1 MRMLKVSLAGKLT
14 RFTEQYVVL
23 FLMAFFVAILSSCHE
38 DLIEDDGGGE
48 VVPPVEI
55 VTPPVYMLLDG
66 PYESGVTLTRNE
78 DDSYTIETINGDP
91 WATASLFEEDVPE
104 ECNVLE
110 FEYQTEMGMS
120 NLELFFVDAKTGI
133 DATHSMS
140 AGGVPPSKG
149 WSSFSVRLKKYR
161 QYFNWGK
168 TKDYLRM
175 DFGDQP
181 DNTIQMRNICLR
193 TMNDEEKQ
201 EEEEENNEAVN
212 KEKYEQEIKDYLNKE
227 YDCHITDVAVGENSI
242 SIQGNYTGEGTFFLG
257 EIPTFVDM
265 FKIEKVENKTPLS
278 TSSFNVQLDRY
289 VTIGDYQYDRL
300 LSKWAIFKEGA
311 AKDEIVSHA
320 RYANVD
326 KMYVKQS
333 NVEAIPLKSKKG
345 LGGLINHGLLA
356 ADLDDLDIAS
366 ATINIPISH
375 FMHLSQQ
382 GGDIP
387 HTYGGQTY
395 YFDEGYIKSSFDVVL
410 EQTSARGISV
420 AGILLVPPTGDAGTL
435 LKHPDFNG
443 VAPYTMPNMTTI
455 EATNCYA
462 AALDFLAERYSAPNM
477 RIAHWIIHNE
487 VDGGSHWTNMGDKP
501 IATFMDTYLRSMRMC
516 YNIVHQYDQ
525 HSEVFISFSHGW
537 NIAAGGGWYKVRD
550 MLDFMNQFSE
560 AEGDFFWSLACH
572 SYPAQ
577 LGNPCT
583 WDDEQATYSMDTEY
597 VTLKN
602 LEVLDKWVKTARNQY
617 KGTARRSV
625 WLSEAGTCSPSYK
638 EEDLQNQAAGFAYGW
653 KKINNLDG
661 ISGIQWHSW
670 FDHLGDG
677 ACLGLRKYADETYNG
692 EIKPVWTTYQN
703 AGTSGEDEYFKQYL
717 SRIGIDSWDG
727 IIHDIP

>member
-1 MRMLKVSLAGKLT
+1 MKMLRVSFAGKLT
-14 RFTEQYVVL
+14 CFMEQYAVPFLMVL
-23 FLMAFFVAILSSCHE
+23 FVAVLSACH
-38 DLIEDDGGGE
+38 DNLIEEGGGE
-48 VVPPVEI
+48 VVPPEEI

-66 PYESGVTLTRNE
+66 PYKSGVTLTQNE

-91 WATASLFEEDVPE
+91 WATGSLFEEDVPE

-110 FEYQTEMGMS
+110 FEYQTEMGIS
-120 NLELFFVDAKTGI
+120 NLELFFVDAKNGI

-140 AGGVPPSKG
+140 AGGVSPSKG

-161 QYFNWGK
+161 QEFDWGK
-168 TKDYLRM
+168 AKDYLRI

-193 TMNDEEKQ
+193 MMNDEEKQ
-201 EEEEENNEAVN
+201 EEEEENNEAAN
-212 KEKYEQEIKDYLNKE
+212 KEKYEQGIKDYLNQE
-227 YDCHITDVAVGENSI
+227 YDCHVTDVVVGEDMI

-257 EIPTFVDM
+257 EIPPFVDM
-265 FKIEKVENKTPLS
+265 FNVEKVENKTPLS

-289 VTIGDYQYDRL
+289 VTIGDYEYDRL
-300 LSKWAIFKEGA
+300 LSKWAIYKEGA
-311 AKDEIVSHA
+311 SKDEIVSHA

-326 KMYVKQS
+326 KMHVKQT
-333 NVEAIPLKSKKG
+333 VEAIPLKSKKG
-345 LGGLINHGLLA
+345 LGGLINHGFLA
-356 ADLDDLDIAS
+356 SDLDALGIAS

-382 GGDIP
+382 EGDTP
-387 HTYGGQTY
+387 YPYGGRTY
-395 YFDEGYIKSSFDVVL
+395 YFNEGYMKSSFDAVL
-410 EQTSARGISV
+410 EQTSKRGISV

-443 VAPYTMPNMTTI
+443 IAPYTMPNMTTI
-455 EATNCYA
+455 ESTNCYA
-462 AALDFLAERYSAPNM
+462 AALDFLAKRYSDPNM

-516 YNIVHQYDQ
+516 YNIAHQYDQ

-560 AEGDFFWSLACH
+560 SEGDFYWSLACH

-602 LEVLDKWVKTARNQY
+602 LEVLDKWVKTSRNQY
-617 KGTARRSV
+617 KGTTRRSV
-625 WLSEAGTCSPSYK
+625 WLSEAGTCSPSY
-638 EEDLQNQAAGFAYGW
+638 EDDDLQDQAAGFAYGW

-661 ISGIQWHSW
+661 INGIQWHSW

-677 ACLGLRKYADETYNG
+677 ACLGLRKYADEPYNG
-692 EIKPVWTTYQN
+692 EIKPVWTTYQK
-703 AGTSGEDEYFKQYL
+703 ADTDEEDDYFKQYL
-717 SRIGIDSWDG
+717 SRIGIDSWEG
-727 IIHDIP
+727 IIHNIP

>member
-1 MRMLKVSLAGKLT
+1 MKMLKVSFAGKLT
-14 RFTEQYVVL
+14 CFMEQYAVPFLMVL
-23 FLMAFFVAILSSCHE
+23 FVAVLSACH
-38 DLIEDDGGGE
+38 DNLIEEGGGE
-48 VVPPVEI
+48 VVPPEEI

-66 PYESGVTLTRNE
+66 PYKSGMALTRNE

-91 WATASLFEEDVPE
+91 WATGSLFEEDVPE

-110 FEYQTEMGMS
+110 FEYQTEMGIS

-140 AGGVPPSKG
+140 AGGVSPSKG

-161 QYFNWGK
+161 QEFDWGK
-168 TKDYLRM
+168 AKDYLRI

-193 TMNDEEKQ
+193 MMNDEEKQ
-201 EEEEENNEAVN
+201 EEEEENNEAAN
-212 KEKYEQEIKDYLNKE
+212 KEKYEQGIKDYLNKE
-227 YDCHITDVAVGENSI
+227 YDCHVTDVVVGENKI

-257 EIPTFVDM
+257 EIPPFVDM
-265 FKIEKVENKTPLS
+265 FNVEKVENKTPLS

-289 VTIGDYQYDRL
+289 VTIGDYEYDRL
-300 LSKWAIFKEGA
+300 LSKWAIYKEGA
-311 AKDEIVSHA
+311 SKDEIVSHA

-333 NVEAIPLKSKKG
+333 VEAIPLKSKRG
-345 LGGLINHGLLA
+345 LGGLINHGFLA
-356 ADLDDLDIAS
+356 SDLDDLGIAS

-382 GGDIP
+382 DGDIP
-387 HTYGGQTY
+387 YSYGGRTY
-395 YFDEGYIKSSFDVVL
+395 YFNEAYMKGSFDAVL
-410 EQTSARGISV
+410 EQTSERGISV

-443 VAPYTMPNMTTI
+443 IAPYTMPNMTTI
-455 EATNCYA
+455 ESTNCYA
-462 AALDFLAERYSAPNM
+462 AALDFLAKRYSVPNM

-516 YNIVHQYDQ
+516 YNIAHQYDQ

-560 AEGDFFWSLACH
+560 SEGDFFWSLACH

-602 LEVLDKWVKTARNQY
+602 LEVLDKWVKTSRNQY
-617 KGTARRSV
+617 KGTIRRSV
-625 WLSEAGTCSPSYK
+625 WLSEAGTCSPSY
-638 EEDLQNQAAGFAYGW
+638 EDDDLQDQAAGFAYGW

-661 ISGIQWHSW
+661 INGIQWHSW

-677 ACLGLRKYADETYNG
+677 ACLGLRKYADAPHNG
-692 EIKPVWTTYQN
+692 EIKPVWTTYQK
-703 AGTSGEDEYFKQYL
+703 AGTDEEDDYFKQYL
-717 SRIGIDSWDG
+717 SRIGIDSWEG
-727 IIHDIP
+727 IIHNIP